1 MGENLGDKARKAVK
15 CPAMDNDN
23 LLRFLKC
30 PVEHHKIVR
39 TTNVIE
45 PRPRR
50 GSQSSE
56 EG

>member
-50 GSQSSE
+50 GSESSE